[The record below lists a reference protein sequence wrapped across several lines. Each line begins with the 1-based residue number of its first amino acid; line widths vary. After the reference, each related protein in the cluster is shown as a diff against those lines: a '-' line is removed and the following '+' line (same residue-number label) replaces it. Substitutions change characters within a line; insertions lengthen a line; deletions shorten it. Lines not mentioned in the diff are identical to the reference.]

1 MQPADVVDELQEE
14 EVAPAQHDTRE
25 VPKVLPGEC
34 QESISGS
41 SAGTARRPS
50 KLPEV
55 PSRQKERL
63 EKLKVYF
70 TAEDLQLLEN
80 VSAARGQRPDDFV
93 RLATLKMFAEL
104 GVVDGE
110 RKRLLL
116 LFT

>member
-1 MQPADVVDELQEE
+1 LKP
-14 EVAPAQHDTRE
+14 
-25 VPKVLPGEC
+25 
-34 QESISGS
+34 SG
-41 SAGTARRPS
+41 
-50 KLPEV
+50 
-55 PSRQKERL
+55 QKGRL
-63 EKLKVYF
+63 EKVKVYF
-70 TAEDLQLLEN
+70 SAEDLQLLEN